1 MSVINVRAVDFALYH
16 VANLDR
22 SLAFY
27 TDVLGLP
34 AGERWKKWVE
44 VEAPNMTIAVAL
56 LDDPPEKPD
65 RSAVALA
72 VDDVDEAIKNLKAAA
87 VTVVHGPD
95 DDPVCRHA
103 SILDPDGNM
112 IWIHGRKDGTAG

>member
-1 MSVINVRAVDFALYH
+1 LGYQRVGAAALCH
-16 VANLDR
+16 IADLDR

-34 AGERWKKWVE
+34 TGERWKKWVE
-44 VEAPNMTIAVAL
+44 VEAPNMTIALAL
-56 LDDPPEKPD
+56 LDDVPEKPD

-72 VDDVDEAIKNLKAAA
+72 VDDVDEAIKNLKAAG
-87 VTVVHGPD
+87 VTIVHGPD
-95 DDPVCRHA
+95 DDPVCHNA

-112 IWIHGRKDGTAG
+112 IWIHGREDGTSR